1 MKHILLPTDFSE
13 NAWNAISYAAQVF
26 KNDVCT
32 FHLLHTYTPV
42 IYQTEFVMMNTSQLE
57 LSDIIRE
64 TAEKNLEKVK
74 QKLLN
79 TFPNKNHEVTSILA
93 FNTLINE
100 IKEQVEKL
108 NINYIVMGT
117 KGATGA
123 SEIVFGTN
131 TVHTLNNAKCPL
143 IAVPENFKANPPKS
157 VLFPS
162 DYGVDFKD
170 QHVSTI
176 TDIVNSNKS
185 MLNILHVSF
194 GYELSYKNLRRK
206 NMLETMLSDTNFKF
220 HDHRDESLENA
231 INVFIKKNG
240 IDLLVLINNKKSFFE
255 NLFFRP
261 FVNKIGLHLEI
272 PLLVIPSFKNQSS

>member
-1 MKHILLPTDFSE
+1 MKHILLPTDFSD

-32 FHLLHTYTPV
+32 FHLLHTYTPI

-74 QKLLN
+74 QKLLK
-79 TFPNKNHEVTSILA
+79 TFPNPNHEVKSILA

-100 IKEQVEKL
+100 IKEQTEKL
-108 NINYIVMGT
+108 KINYIVMGT

-123 SEIVFGTN
+123 SEILFGTN
-131 TVHTLNNAKCPL
+131 TVHTLNNANCPL
-143 IAVPENFKANPPKS
+143 IAVPENFKANPPKT

-162 DYGVDFKD
+162 DYGIDFKD
-170 QHVSTI
+170 KHINPITEIVTSNESLLHV
-176 TDIVNSNKS
+176 
-185 MLNILHVSF
+185 LHVSF
-194 GYELSYKNLRRK
+194 GYDLSSKNLQRK
-206 NMLETMLSDTNFKF
+206 NVLETMLNNINFKF
-220 HDHRDESLENA
+220 QNQRDDSLENA
-231 INVFIKKNG
+231 INVFIKEKK

-272 PLLVIPSFKNQSS
+272 PLLVIPSFKK

>member
-64 TAEKNLEKVK
+64 TAEKKLEKVK

-79 TFPNKNHEVTSILA
+79 TFPNSNHEVTSILA

-100 IKEQVEKL
+100 IKEQIEKL
-108 NINYIVMGT
+108 HINYIVMGT

-143 IAVPENFKANPPKS
+143 IAVPDKFKANPPKS
-157 VLFPS
+157 VLFSS
-162 DYGVDFKD
+162 DYGIDFND
-170 QHVSTI
+170 EHINPI
-176 TDIVNSNKS
+176 TGIVKSNKAS
-185 MLNILHVSF
+185 LNVLHVSF
-194 GYELSYKNLRRK
+194 GYDLSYKNLQRK
-206 NMLETMLSDTNFKF
+206 NLLEKKLWDTNFKF
-220 HDHRDESLENA
+220 HDQSDESLENA
-231 INVFIKKNG
+231 INVFIKKNN

-261 FVNKIGLHLEI
+261 FVNKIGLHIEI
-272 PLLVIPSFKNQSS
+272 PLMVIPSFKD

>member
-13 NAWNAISYAAQVF
+13 NAWNAIAYATHIF
-26 KNDVCT
+26 KNEVCT
-32 FHLLHTYTPV
+32 FYLLHTYTPI
-42 IYQTEFVMMNTSQLE
+42 IYQTEFVMMNSSQFE

-74 QKLLN
+74 QKLLSTYPN
-79 TFPNKNHEVTSILA
+79 TQHQVETILA

-100 IKEQVEKL
+100 IKEQVTAL
-108 NINYIVMGT
+108 NIDYIVMGT

-123 SEIVFGTN
+123 TEILFGTN

-143 IAVPENFKANPPKS
+143 IAVPKDFKVNAPTA

-162 DYGVDFKD
+162 DYGIDFKD
-170 QHVSTI
+170 KHVQPI
-176 TDIVNSNKS
+176 TNIVKVNKS
-185 MLNILHVSF
+185 LLNVLHVSF
-194 GYELSYKNLRRK
+194 GYELSHKNLQRK
-206 NMLETMLSDTNFKF
+206 NILETLLKDSNFKF
-220 HDHRDESLENA
+220 HDVRDESLENA
-231 INVFIKKNG
+231 INVFIKKNK

-272 PLLVIPSFKNQSS
+272 PLLVIPSYKN

>member
-13 NAWNAISYAAQVF
+13 NAWNAIAYAAQVF
-26 KNDVCT
+26 KNEVCT
-32 FHLLHTYTPV
+32 FYLLHTYTP
-42 IYQTEFVMMNTSQLE
+42 ITYQTEFVMMNSSQFE

-74 QKLLN
+74 QRLLS
-79 TFPNKNHEVTSILA
+79 TYPNAKHKVNGILA

-100 IKEQVEKL
+100 IQAQISKL

-123 SEIVFGTN
+123 TEILFGTN
-131 TVHTLNNAKCPL
+131 TVHTLNNAQCPL
-143 IAVPENFKANPPKS
+143 IAVPEKFQAKAPKS

-162 DYGVDFKD
+162 DYGIDFENK
-170 QHVSTI
+170 HTNPI
-176 TDIVNSNKS
+176 TDIVNANESL
-185 MLNILHVSF
+185 LNVLHVSF
-194 GYELSYKNLRRK
+194 GYELSYKNLQRK
-206 NMLETMLSDTNFKF
+206 NSLEALLKDCNFKF
-220 HDHRDESLENA
+220 HDQRDESLENA
-231 INVFIKKNG
+231 INEFIKNNT

-272 PLLVIPSFKNQSS
+272 PLLVIPSYKK

>member
-74 QKLLN
+74 HQLLN
-79 TFPNKNHEVTSILA
+79 TFPNPNHKVTSILA

-108 NINYIVMGT
+108 KVSYIVMGT

-143 IAVPENFKANPPKS
+143 IAVPDKFKANPPKS
-157 VLFPS
+157 VLFAS
-162 DYGVDFKD
+162 DYGIDFKD
-170 QHVSTI
+170 EHI
-176 TDIVNSNKS
+176 TPVTGIVNSNKAL
-185 MLNILHVSF
+185 LNVLHVSF
-194 GYELSYKNLRRK
+194 GYDLSYKNLQRK
-206 NMLETMLSDTNFKF
+206 NVLENRLQNTNFKF
-220 HDHRDESLENA
+220 HDHSDESLENA
-231 INVFIKKNG
+231 INVFIKKNS

-272 PLLVIPSFKNQSS
+272 PLLVIPSFKN